1 MYVARHERKQDS
13 MVDRSAL
20 TPESPDQNRTRLRG
34 SRLWLARAA
43 YILLLGAEL
52 VLFSLGLA
60 AQYQYSTSGY
70 TGVSISHNLQGESV
84 LTPLPGLAAEEAGIQ
99 AGDVLLRVDNRAVA
113 PFTPRAEL
121 QRALLGPVGKPVQL
135 DVRRAKG
142 DLHTFAVS
150 RDTRLLAQL
159 GVSPSTYALYS
170 ILLDILVFTGFLV
183 PALILFFQKSDDWLA
198 IFLSATL
205 LIVSVG
211 NTGEV
216 VAVALLNPAWWLL
229 IPVQGMLYNI
239 LVLML
244 LFVFPNG
251 SFVPRWTR
259 AALVVGIVWALLK
272 QLPGPYNPLY
282 QPMYVGNLFDLA
294 IFGLGIYAQV
304 YRYRYFSTTVERQ
317 QTKWVVFGMAVAF
330 VGLYAY
336 NLPQFLVPALQEPSV
351 ATFQFRLVGQAF
363 ASLTLLVFAASLL
376 LSIQRYR
383 LYDIDLIINRT
394 LVYVPLTAILA
405 GIFAVSSDL
414 SKRFFLQVLGGE
426 TEASGLFATLV
437 IVIAWEPIKDA
448 IQKRVDKL
456 IKRLPNPEKN
466 LDAFIERVQT
476 RVYPAEL
483 LPLTRNL
490 LEEAVQG
497 FQAQGGAVFLDGS
510 TTPTH
515 AARGWD
521 GRGVVSIPI
530 GGDEPGAHLGT
541 LVLGARRDGQ
551 AYSKRERALLG
562 RAAQVVAQ
570 AVAQDREIK
579 QSESLSAQE

>member
-1 MYVARHERKQDS
+1 MPDS
-13 MVDRSAL
+13 PA
-20 TPESPDQNRTRLRG
+20 QNRTILHGR
-34 SRLWLARAA
+34 RLWLARAA
-43 YILLLGAEL
+43 YILLLCAVS
-52 VLFSLGLA
+52 VLFAVGIQ

-70 TGVSISHNLQGESV
+70 TGVSISTNVQGESV
-84 LTPLPGLAAEEAGIQ
+84 LAPLAGLAAEEAGIR
-99 AGDVLLRVDNRAVA
+99 AGDVLLRVDNRAVV

-121 QRALLGPVGKPVQL
+121 QRALLGPAGKPVQL
-135 DVRRAKG
+135 EIRQVNGELR
-142 DLHTFAVS
+142 TFAVK

-159 GVSPSTYALYS
+159 GVSPNTYALYI
-170 ILLDILVFTGFLV
+170 ILLDILVFAGFVV
-183 PALILFFQKSDDWLA
+183 PALIIFFQKSDDWLGL
-198 IFLSATL
+198 FVSATL
-205 LIVSVG
+205 LIVTVG

-216 VAVALLNPAWWLL
+216 VAVDLLNPAWWFL
-229 IPVQGMLYNI
+229 IPVQGMLYNV

-272 QLPGPYNPLY
+272 QLPGRYNPLY
-282 QPMYVGNLFDLA
+282 QPIYVGNLFDVA

-304 YRYRYFSTTVERQ
+304 YRYRYFSTPIERQ
-317 QTKWVVFGMAVAF
+317 QTKWVVFGMVVAF
-330 VGLYAY
+330 LGLYTY

-351 ATFQFRLVGQAF
+351 GTFQFRIVGQAF

-414 SKRFFLQVLGGE
+414 SKRFFLQILGGE

-456 IKRLPNPEKN
+456 FKRLPDPGRT
-466 LDAFIERVQT
+466 LDAFMERVQT

-483 LPLTRNL
+483 MPLTRNL

-497 FQAQGGAVFLDGS
+497 FQAQGGAIYLDGS
-510 TTPTH
+510 STPTH
-515 AARGWD
+515 AARGWN
-521 GRGVVSIPI
+521 GKGVITIPI
-530 GGDEPGAHLGT
+530 GNDEKNSRLGA

-570 AVAQDREIK
+570 AVAQDGEIK
-579 QSESLSAQE
+579 